1 MDSLSISFFD
11 LSLFLSKIWVAH
23 EKVFYR
29 KYDFGELKQK
39 VWHDGLKDEGT
50 LLKLKCLINLK
61 F

>member
-29 KYDFGELKQK
+29 KYDFGELKK
-39 VWHDGLKDEGT
+39 
-50 LLKLKCLINLK
+50 K
-61 F
+61 FDIMA